1 MSVGKKLD
9 GKVAIVTGGGR
20 GIGKAITLRYLE
32 EGAKVVMND
41 RDESYLHDIQQEIDP
56 ALADNLVV
64 MQGDVT
70 DGAHLDEL
78 FAAAT
83 SHSGGLDILV
93 NNAAWTT
100 CVKHF
105 LDYDERGFWD
115 EVVANNFT
123 SVYLA
128 CRRAVRY
135 MTERRSGAIINLSS
149 IGATRAHHRMVA
161 YDACKSGV
169 EGLTRALAVELGP
182 WNIRVNAISPAS
194 VQGVAVAR
202 PDEETIRRADPKD
215 FATPIVRIGVPD
227 DVAGAAVFL
236 ASEDSSFMTGQV
248 LAIDGGLSIQARAY
262 PAGE

>member
-1 MSVGKKLD
+1 MRLY

-20 GIGKAITLRYLE
+20 GIGKAITLRYLA

-41 RDESYLHDIQQEIDP
+41 RNESYLYDIQDEVDP
-56 ALADNLVV
+56 ALAGNLVV

-70 DGAHLDEL
+70 DSAHLDEL
-78 FAAAT
+78 FATALSQFGA
-83 SHSGGLDILV
+83 LDILV

-105 LDYDERGFWD
+105 LDYDERDFWD

-128 CRRAVRY
+128 CRRAVAH
-135 MTERRSGAIINLSS
+135 MTEQRNGTIVNLSS

-169 EGLTRALAVELGP
+169 EGLTRSLAVELGP

-236 ASEDSSFMTGQV
+236 ASDDSSFMTGQV
-248 LAIDGGLSIQARAY
+248 LAIDGGLSVQARPY
-262 PAGE
+262 PREE